1 MRPRGRFTRLRGR
14 FFVPPRDRRSL
25 TATEPRGGAIR
36 CARRVGRGL
45 DRAFS
50 TRAVAG
56 PGACGNCR
64 HTTRRAREESVA
76 SRRDPGVGETP
87 LGPGWALGSF
97 PDRRSRG
104 PDGVVEAVT
113 AVVGANA
120 AADLPARPAPAGCP
134 NLPQRPRPS
143 RSAREETLIFRASA
157 HNRPHT
163 GSPQE
168 PHPPHTDTPRI
179 TFPLDDVYYC
189 PRVRGKE
196 VTMGVPVQV
205 VLDVPP
211 DIAAGLASGALV
223 RVGGVVR
230 DANTGQIVKHLG
242 EVRLPDKEAAKAAR
256 AIAQRALN
264 ATRGKVG
271 AGIVV
276 VGAVA
281 VAVGGKVA
289 FDWWNSHCRAKDLN
303 MALNAYLDAAKA
315 GQMTVGRI
323 DSLSAAI
330 EAARGGGLTDPVSIA
345 EKVVNLVEGYTT
357 ALAEANGAVW
367 QAEQSTDVE
376 PLVRLEHS
384 LIEQRRI
391 LGEAA

>member
-1 MRPRGRFTRLRGR
+1 
-14 FFVPPRDRRSL
+14 
-25 TATEPRGGAIR
+25 
-36 CARRVGRGL
+36 
-45 DRAFS
+45 
-50 TRAVAG
+50 
-56 PGACGNCR
+56 
-64 HTTRRAREESVA
+64 
-76 SRRDPGVGETP
+76 
-87 LGPGWALGSF
+87 
-97 PDRRSRG
+97 
-104 PDGVVEAVT
+104 
-113 AVVGANA
+113 
-120 AADLPARPAPAGCP
+120 
-134 NLPQRPRPS
+134 
-143 RSAREETLIFRASA
+143 
-157 HNRPHT
+157 
-163 GSPQE
+163 
-168 PHPPHTDTPRI
+168 
-179 TFPLDDVYYC
+179 
-189 PRVRGKE
+189 
-196 VTMGVPVQV
+196 MGVPVQV

-211 DIAAGLASGALV
+211 DIAVGIASGALV

-242 EVRLPDKEAAKAAR
+242 EVRLPDKEAAKAVR

-264 ATRGKVG
+264 ATRGKVS

-289 FDWWNSHCRAKDLN
+289 FGWWNSHCRAKDLN

>member
-1 MRPRGRFTRLRGR
+1 
-14 FFVPPRDRRSL
+14 
-25 TATEPRGGAIR
+25 
-36 CARRVGRGL
+36 
-45 DRAFS
+45 
-50 TRAVAG
+50 
-56 PGACGNCR
+56 
-64 HTTRRAREESVA
+64 
-76 SRRDPGVGETP
+76 
-87 LGPGWALGSF
+87 
-97 PDRRSRG
+97 
-104 PDGVVEAVT
+104 
-113 AVVGANA
+113 
-120 AADLPARPAPAGCP
+120 
-134 NLPQRPRPS
+134 
-143 RSAREETLIFRASA
+143 
-157 HNRPHT
+157 
-163 GSPQE
+163 
-168 PHPPHTDTPRI
+168 
-179 TFPLDDVYYC
+179 
-189 PRVRGKE
+189 
-196 VTMGVPVQV
+196 MGVPVQV

-211 DIAAGLASGALV
+211 DIAARLASGDLV

-230 DANTGQIVKHLG
+230 DAKTGQIVKHLG
-242 EVRLPDKEAAKAAR
+242 EVRLPDKEAAKAVR

-264 ATRGKVG
+264 ATRGKVS

-289 FDWWNSHCRAKDLN
+289 FGWWNSHCRAKDLN

-315 GQMTVGRI
+315 GQMTVERI

>member
-1 MRPRGRFTRLRGR
+1 
-14 FFVPPRDRRSL
+14 
-25 TATEPRGGAIR
+25 
-36 CARRVGRGL
+36 
-45 DRAFS
+45 
-50 TRAVAG
+50 
-56 PGACGNCR
+56 
-64 HTTRRAREESVA
+64 
-76 SRRDPGVGETP
+76 
-87 LGPGWALGSF
+87 
-97 PDRRSRG
+97 
-104 PDGVVEAVT
+104 
-113 AVVGANA
+113 
-120 AADLPARPAPAGCP
+120 
-134 NLPQRPRPS
+134 
-143 RSAREETLIFRASA
+143 
-157 HNRPHT
+157 
-163 GSPQE
+163 
-168 PHPPHTDTPRI
+168 
-179 TFPLDDVYYC
+179 
-189 PRVRGKE
+189 
-196 VTMGVPVQV
+196 MGVPVQV

-211 DIAAGLASGALV
+211 DIAVGIASGALV
-223 RVGGVVR
+223 RVGSVVR

-242 EVRLPDKEAAKAAR
+242 EVRLPDKEAAKAVR

-264 ATRGKVG
+264 ATRGKVS

-289 FDWWNSHCRAKDLN
+289 FGWWNSHCRAKDLN

>member
-1 MRPRGRFTRLRGR
+1 
-14 FFVPPRDRRSL
+14 
-25 TATEPRGGAIR
+25 
-36 CARRVGRGL
+36 
-45 DRAFS
+45 
-50 TRAVAG
+50 
-56 PGACGNCR
+56 
-64 HTTRRAREESVA
+64 
-76 SRRDPGVGETP
+76 
-87 LGPGWALGSF
+87 
-97 PDRRSRG
+97 
-104 PDGVVEAVT
+104 
-113 AVVGANA
+113 
-120 AADLPARPAPAGCP
+120 
-134 NLPQRPRPS
+134 
-143 RSAREETLIFRASA
+143 
-157 HNRPHT
+157 
-163 GSPQE
+163 
-168 PHPPHTDTPRI
+168 
-179 TFPLDDVYYC
+179 
-189 PRVRGKE
+189 
-196 VTMGVPVQV
+196 MGVPVQV

-211 DIAAGLASGALV
+211 DIAVGIASGALV

-242 EVRLPDKEAAKAAR
+242 EVRLPDKEAAR
-256 AIAQRALN
+256 AVPVIAQRALN

-289 FDWWNSHCRAKDLN
+289 FGWWNSHCRAKDLN

>member
-1 MRPRGRFTRLRGR
+1 
-14 FFVPPRDRRSL
+14 
-25 TATEPRGGAIR
+25 
-36 CARRVGRGL
+36 
-45 DRAFS
+45 
-50 TRAVAG
+50 
-56 PGACGNCR
+56 
-64 HTTRRAREESVA
+64 
-76 SRRDPGVGETP
+76 
-87 LGPGWALGSF
+87 
-97 PDRRSRG
+97 
-104 PDGVVEAVT
+104 
-113 AVVGANA
+113 
-120 AADLPARPAPAGCP
+120 
-134 NLPQRPRPS
+134 
-143 RSAREETLIFRASA
+143 
-157 HNRPHT
+157 
-163 GSPQE
+163 
-168 PHPPHTDTPRI
+168 
-179 TFPLDDVYYC
+179 
-189 PRVRGKE
+189 
-196 VTMGVPVQV
+196 MGVPVQV

-211 DIAAGLASGALV
+211 DIAVGIASGVLV

-242 EVRLPDKEAAKAAR
+242 EVRLPDKEAAKAVR

-264 ATRGKVG
+264 ATRGKVS

-289 FDWWNSHCRAKDLN
+289 FGWWNSHCRAKDLN

-315 GQMTVGRI
+315 GQMTVERI

-330 EAARGGGLTDPVSIA
+330 EAARGGGLTDGGLTDLVSIA

>member
-1 MRPRGRFTRLRGR
+1 
-14 FFVPPRDRRSL
+14 
-25 TATEPRGGAIR
+25 
-36 CARRVGRGL
+36 
-45 DRAFS
+45 
-50 TRAVAG
+50 
-56 PGACGNCR
+56 
-64 HTTRRAREESVA
+64 
-76 SRRDPGVGETP
+76 
-87 LGPGWALGSF
+87 
-97 PDRRSRG
+97 
-104 PDGVVEAVT
+104 
-113 AVVGANA
+113 
-120 AADLPARPAPAGCP
+120 
-134 NLPQRPRPS
+134 
-143 RSAREETLIFRASA
+143 
-157 HNRPHT
+157 
-163 GSPQE
+163 
-168 PHPPHTDTPRI
+168 
-179 TFPLDDVYYC
+179 
-189 PRVRGKE
+189 
-196 VTMGVPVQV
+196 MGVPVQV

-211 DIAAGLASGALV
+211 DIAVGIASGVLV

-242 EVRLPDKEAAKAAR
+242 EVRLPDKEAAKAVR

-264 ATRGKVG
+264 ATRGKVS

-289 FDWWNSHCRAKDLN
+289 FGWWNSHCRAKDLN

>member
-1 MRPRGRFTRLRGR
+1 
-14 FFVPPRDRRSL
+14 
-25 TATEPRGGAIR
+25 
-36 CARRVGRGL
+36 
-45 DRAFS
+45 
-50 TRAVAG
+50 
-56 PGACGNCR
+56 
-64 HTTRRAREESVA
+64 
-76 SRRDPGVGETP
+76 
-87 LGPGWALGSF
+87 
-97 PDRRSRG
+97 
-104 PDGVVEAVT
+104 
-113 AVVGANA
+113 
-120 AADLPARPAPAGCP
+120 
-134 NLPQRPRPS
+134 
-143 RSAREETLIFRASA
+143 
-157 HNRPHT
+157 
-163 GSPQE
+163 
-168 PHPPHTDTPRI
+168 
-179 TFPLDDVYYC
+179 
-189 PRVRGKE
+189 
-196 VTMGVPVQV
+196 MGVPVQV

-281 VAVGGKVA
+281 VAVGGKAAV
-289 FDWWNSHCRAKDLN
+289 DWWNSRRRAKDLN

-315 GQMTVGRI
+315 GQMTVERI

-330 EAARGGGLTDPVSIA
+330 EAARGGGLTDGGLTDLVSIA

-357 ALAEANGAVW
+357 ALAEANEAVW

>member
-1 MRPRGRFTRLRGR
+1 
-14 FFVPPRDRRSL
+14 
-25 TATEPRGGAIR
+25 
-36 CARRVGRGL
+36 
-45 DRAFS
+45 
-50 TRAVAG
+50 
-56 PGACGNCR
+56 
-64 HTTRRAREESVA
+64 
-76 SRRDPGVGETP
+76 
-87 LGPGWALGSF
+87 
-97 PDRRSRG
+97 
-104 PDGVVEAVT
+104 
-113 AVVGANA
+113 
-120 AADLPARPAPAGCP
+120 
-134 NLPQRPRPS
+134 
-143 RSAREETLIFRASA
+143 
-157 HNRPHT
+157 
-163 GSPQE
+163 
-168 PHPPHTDTPRI
+168 
-179 TFPLDDVYYC
+179 
-189 PRVRGKE
+189 
-196 VTMGVPVQV
+196 MGVPVQV

-211 DIAAGLASGALV
+211 DIAVGIASGVLV

-242 EVRLPDKEAAKAAR
+242 EVRLPDKEAAKAVR

-264 ATRGKVG
+264 ATRGKVS

-289 FDWWNSHCRAKDLN
+289 FGWWNSHCRAKDLN

-357 ALAEANGAVW
+357 ALAEANEAVW

>member
-1 MRPRGRFTRLRGR
+1 
-14 FFVPPRDRRSL
+14 
-25 TATEPRGGAIR
+25 
-36 CARRVGRGL
+36 
-45 DRAFS
+45 
-50 TRAVAG
+50 
-56 PGACGNCR
+56 
-64 HTTRRAREESVA
+64 
-76 SRRDPGVGETP
+76 
-87 LGPGWALGSF
+87 
-97 PDRRSRG
+97 
-104 PDGVVEAVT
+104 
-113 AVVGANA
+113 
-120 AADLPARPAPAGCP
+120 
-134 NLPQRPRPS
+134 
-143 RSAREETLIFRASA
+143 
-157 HNRPHT
+157 
-163 GSPQE
+163 
-168 PHPPHTDTPRI
+168 
-179 TFPLDDVYYC
+179 
-189 PRVRGKE
+189 
-196 VTMGVPVQV
+196 MGVPVQV

-211 DIAAGLASGALV
+211 DIAVGLASGALV

-242 EVRLPDKEAAKAAR
+242 EVRLPDKEAAKAVR

-276 VGAVA
+276 VGAVV

-289 FDWWNSHCRAKDLN
+289 FGWWNSHCRAKDLN

>member
-1 MRPRGRFTRLRGR
+1 
-14 FFVPPRDRRSL
+14 
-25 TATEPRGGAIR
+25 
-36 CARRVGRGL
+36 
-45 DRAFS
+45 
-50 TRAVAG
+50 
-56 PGACGNCR
+56 
-64 HTTRRAREESVA
+64 
-76 SRRDPGVGETP
+76 
-87 LGPGWALGSF
+87 
-97 PDRRSRG
+97 
-104 PDGVVEAVT
+104 
-113 AVVGANA
+113 
-120 AADLPARPAPAGCP
+120 
-134 NLPQRPRPS
+134 
-143 RSAREETLIFRASA
+143 
-157 HNRPHT
+157 
-163 GSPQE
+163 
-168 PHPPHTDTPRI
+168 
-179 TFPLDDVYYC
+179 
-189 PRVRGKE
+189 
-196 VTMGVPVQV
+196 MGVPVQV

-315 GQMTVGRI
+315 GQMTVERI

-330 EAARGGGLTDPVSIA
+330 EAARGGGLTDGGLTDLVSIA

-357 ALAEANGAVW
+357 ALAEANEAVW

>member
-1 MRPRGRFTRLRGR
+1 
-14 FFVPPRDRRSL
+14 
-25 TATEPRGGAIR
+25 
-36 CARRVGRGL
+36 
-45 DRAFS
+45 
-50 TRAVAG
+50 
-56 PGACGNCR
+56 
-64 HTTRRAREESVA
+64 
-76 SRRDPGVGETP
+76 
-87 LGPGWALGSF
+87 
-97 PDRRSRG
+97 
-104 PDGVVEAVT
+104 
-113 AVVGANA
+113 
-120 AADLPARPAPAGCP
+120 
-134 NLPQRPRPS
+134 
-143 RSAREETLIFRASA
+143 
-157 HNRPHT
+157 
-163 GSPQE
+163 
-168 PHPPHTDTPRI
+168 
-179 TFPLDDVYYC
+179 
-189 PRVRGKE
+189 
-196 VTMGVPVQV
+196 MGVPVQV

-211 DIAAGLASGALV
+211 DIAVGIASGALV
-223 RVGGVVR
+223 RVGSVVR

-242 EVRLPDKEAAKAAR
+242 EVRLPDKEAAKAVR

-264 ATRGKVG
+264 ATRGKVS

-289 FDWWNSHCRAKDLN
+289 FGWWNSHCRAKDLN

-376 PLVRLEHS
+376 PLVRLKHS

>member
-1 MRPRGRFTRLRGR
+1 
-14 FFVPPRDRRSL
+14 
-25 TATEPRGGAIR
+25 
-36 CARRVGRGL
+36 
-45 DRAFS
+45 
-50 TRAVAG
+50 
-56 PGACGNCR
+56 
-64 HTTRRAREESVA
+64 
-76 SRRDPGVGETP
+76 
-87 LGPGWALGSF
+87 
-97 PDRRSRG
+97 
-104 PDGVVEAVT
+104 
-113 AVVGANA
+113 
-120 AADLPARPAPAGCP
+120 
-134 NLPQRPRPS
+134 
-143 RSAREETLIFRASA
+143 
-157 HNRPHT
+157 
-163 GSPQE
+163 
-168 PHPPHTDTPRI
+168 
-179 TFPLDDVYYC
+179 
-189 PRVRGKE
+189 
-196 VTMGVPVQV
+196 MGVPVQV

-264 ATRGKVG
+264 ATRGKVS

-281 VAVGGKVA
+281 VVGKVA
-289 FDWWNSHCRAKDLN
+289 FDWWNSHCRAKDLNCRAKDLN

-357 ALAEANGAVW
+357 ALAEANEAVW

>member
-1 MRPRGRFTRLRGR
+1 
-14 FFVPPRDRRSL
+14 
-25 TATEPRGGAIR
+25 
-36 CARRVGRGL
+36 
-45 DRAFS
+45 
-50 TRAVAG
+50 
-56 PGACGNCR
+56 
-64 HTTRRAREESVA
+64 
-76 SRRDPGVGETP
+76 
-87 LGPGWALGSF
+87 
-97 PDRRSRG
+97 
-104 PDGVVEAVT
+104 
-113 AVVGANA
+113 
-120 AADLPARPAPAGCP
+120 
-134 NLPQRPRPS
+134 
-143 RSAREETLIFRASA
+143 
-157 HNRPHT
+157 
-163 GSPQE
+163 
-168 PHPPHTDTPRI
+168 
-179 TFPLDDVYYC
+179 
-189 PRVRGKE
+189 
-196 VTMGVPVQV
+196 MGVPVQV

-211 DIAAGLASGALV
+211 DIAVGLASGALV

-242 EVRLPDKEAAKAAR
+242 EVRLPDKEAAKAVR

-276 VGAVA
+276 VGAVV

-289 FDWWNSHCRAKDLN
+289 FGWWNSHCRAKDLN

-357 ALAEANGAVW
+357 ALAEANEAVW

>member
-1 MRPRGRFTRLRGR
+1 
-14 FFVPPRDRRSL
+14 
-25 TATEPRGGAIR
+25 
-36 CARRVGRGL
+36 
-45 DRAFS
+45 
-50 TRAVAG
+50 
-56 PGACGNCR
+56 
-64 HTTRRAREESVA
+64 
-76 SRRDPGVGETP
+76 
-87 LGPGWALGSF
+87 
-97 PDRRSRG
+97 
-104 PDGVVEAVT
+104 
-113 AVVGANA
+113 
-120 AADLPARPAPAGCP
+120 
-134 NLPQRPRPS
+134 
-143 RSAREETLIFRASA
+143 
-157 HNRPHT
+157 
-163 GSPQE
+163 
-168 PHPPHTDTPRI
+168 
-179 TFPLDDVYYC
+179 
-189 PRVRGKE
+189 
-196 VTMGVPVQV
+196 MGVPVQV

-211 DIAAGLASGALV
+211 DIAVGLASGALV

-242 EVRLPDKEAAKAAR
+242 EVRLPDKEAAKAVR

-289 FDWWNSHCRAKDLN
+289 FGWWNSHCRAKDLS

>member
-1 MRPRGRFTRLRGR
+1 
-14 FFVPPRDRRSL
+14 
-25 TATEPRGGAIR
+25 
-36 CARRVGRGL
+36 
-45 DRAFS
+45 
-50 TRAVAG
+50 
-56 PGACGNCR
+56 
-64 HTTRRAREESVA
+64 
-76 SRRDPGVGETP
+76 
-87 LGPGWALGSF
+87 
-97 PDRRSRG
+97 
-104 PDGVVEAVT
+104 
-113 AVVGANA
+113 
-120 AADLPARPAPAGCP
+120 
-134 NLPQRPRPS
+134 
-143 RSAREETLIFRASA
+143 
-157 HNRPHT
+157 
-163 GSPQE
+163 
-168 PHPPHTDTPRI
+168 
-179 TFPLDDVYYC
+179 
-189 PRVRGKE
+189 
-196 VTMGVPVQV
+196 MGVPVQV

-211 DIAAGLASGALV
+211 DIAVGLASGALV

-242 EVRLPDKEAAKAAR
+242 EVILPDKEAAKAVR

-276 VGAVA
+276 VGAVV

-289 FDWWNSHCRAKDLN
+289 FGWWNSHCRAKDLN

>member
-1 MRPRGRFTRLRGR
+1 
-14 FFVPPRDRRSL
+14 
-25 TATEPRGGAIR
+25 
-36 CARRVGRGL
+36 
-45 DRAFS
+45 
-50 TRAVAG
+50 
-56 PGACGNCR
+56 
-64 HTTRRAREESVA
+64 
-76 SRRDPGVGETP
+76 
-87 LGPGWALGSF
+87 
-97 PDRRSRG
+97 
-104 PDGVVEAVT
+104 
-113 AVVGANA
+113 
-120 AADLPARPAPAGCP
+120 
-134 NLPQRPRPS
+134 
-143 RSAREETLIFRASA
+143 
-157 HNRPHT
+157 
-163 GSPQE
+163 
-168 PHPPHTDTPRI
+168 
-179 TFPLDDVYYC
+179 
-189 PRVRGKE
+189 
-196 VTMGVPVQV
+196 MGVPVQV

-211 DIAAGLASGALV
+211 DIAVGIASGALV
-223 RVGGVVR
+223 RVGSVVR

-242 EVRLPDKEAAKAAR
+242 EVRLPDKEAAKAVR

-264 ATRGKVG
+264 ATRGKVS

-289 FDWWNSHCRAKDLN
+289 FGWWNSHCRAKDLN

-391 LGEAA
+391 LGEAD

>member
-1 MRPRGRFTRLRGR
+1 
-14 FFVPPRDRRSL
+14 
-25 TATEPRGGAIR
+25 
-36 CARRVGRGL
+36 
-45 DRAFS
+45 
-50 TRAVAG
+50 
-56 PGACGNCR
+56 
-64 HTTRRAREESVA
+64 
-76 SRRDPGVGETP
+76 
-87 LGPGWALGSF
+87 
-97 PDRRSRG
+97 
-104 PDGVVEAVT
+104 
-113 AVVGANA
+113 
-120 AADLPARPAPAGCP
+120 
-134 NLPQRPRPS
+134 
-143 RSAREETLIFRASA
+143 
-157 HNRPHT
+157 
-163 GSPQE
+163 
-168 PHPPHTDTPRI
+168 
-179 TFPLDDVYYC
+179 
-189 PRVRGKE
+189 
-196 VTMGVPVQV
+196 MGVPVQV

-211 DIAAGLASGALV
+211 DIAVGIASGALV

-289 FDWWNSHCRAKDLN
+289 FDWWNSRRRAKDLN

-357 ALAEANGAVW
+357 ALAEANEAVW

>member
-1 MRPRGRFTRLRGR
+1 
-14 FFVPPRDRRSL
+14 
-25 TATEPRGGAIR
+25 
-36 CARRVGRGL
+36 
-45 DRAFS
+45 
-50 TRAVAG
+50 
-56 PGACGNCR
+56 
-64 HTTRRAREESVA
+64 
-76 SRRDPGVGETP
+76 
-87 LGPGWALGSF
+87 
-97 PDRRSRG
+97 
-104 PDGVVEAVT
+104 
-113 AVVGANA
+113 
-120 AADLPARPAPAGCP
+120 
-134 NLPQRPRPS
+134 
-143 RSAREETLIFRASA
+143 
-157 HNRPHT
+157 
-163 GSPQE
+163 
-168 PHPPHTDTPRI
+168 
-179 TFPLDDVYYC
+179 
-189 PRVRGKE
+189 
-196 VTMGVPVQV
+196 MGVPVQV

-211 DIAAGLASGALV
+211 DIAVGIASGALV
-223 RVGGVVR
+223 RVGSVVR

-242 EVRLPDKEAAKAAR
+242 EVRLPDKEAAKAVR

-264 ATRGKVG
+264 ATRGKVS

-289 FDWWNSHCRAKDLN
+289 FGWWNSHCRAKDLN

-357 ALAEANGAVW
+357 ALAEANEAVW

-391 LGEAA
+391 LGEVA

>member
-1 MRPRGRFTRLRGR
+1 
-14 FFVPPRDRRSL
+14 
-25 TATEPRGGAIR
+25 
-36 CARRVGRGL
+36 
-45 DRAFS
+45 
-50 TRAVAG
+50 
-56 PGACGNCR
+56 
-64 HTTRRAREESVA
+64 
-76 SRRDPGVGETP
+76 
-87 LGPGWALGSF
+87 
-97 PDRRSRG
+97 
-104 PDGVVEAVT
+104 
-113 AVVGANA
+113 
-120 AADLPARPAPAGCP
+120 
-134 NLPQRPRPS
+134 
-143 RSAREETLIFRASA
+143 
-157 HNRPHT
+157 
-163 GSPQE
+163 
-168 PHPPHTDTPRI
+168 
-179 TFPLDDVYYC
+179 
-189 PRVRGKE
+189 
-196 VTMGVPVQV
+196 MGVPVQV
-205 VLDVPP
+205 GLDVPP

-289 FDWWNSHCRAKDLN
+289 FDWWNSHCRAKDLNCRAKDLN

>member
-1 MRPRGRFTRLRGR
+1 
-14 FFVPPRDRRSL
+14 
-25 TATEPRGGAIR
+25 
-36 CARRVGRGL
+36 
-45 DRAFS
+45 
-50 TRAVAG
+50 
-56 PGACGNCR
+56 
-64 HTTRRAREESVA
+64 
-76 SRRDPGVGETP
+76 
-87 LGPGWALGSF
+87 
-97 PDRRSRG
+97 
-104 PDGVVEAVT
+104 
-113 AVVGANA
+113 
-120 AADLPARPAPAGCP
+120 
-134 NLPQRPRPS
+134 
-143 RSAREETLIFRASA
+143 
-157 HNRPHT
+157 
-163 GSPQE
+163 
-168 PHPPHTDTPRI
+168 
-179 TFPLDDVYYC
+179 
-189 PRVRGKE
+189 
-196 VTMGVPVQV
+196 MGVPVQV